1 MSEVGERDGEGSGQG
16 PSDEVTD
23 PQALR
28 ALGFVQMLIEKMDM
42 DAEVSLAPDDGEG
55 SADEIRLEI
64 EGPDAGRIIG
74 KRGSVLEAIQY
85 LTTRVAHKP
94 GEPRKH
100 IAVDAE
106 GYRARHEDQLA
117 EMAQKL
123 ARRVAKEG
131 KVITFD
137 PMTARDRRVVHM
149 ALKEMTD
156 VRTESHGEGPDRRVQ
171 IIPVKKADN

>member
-1 MSEVGERDGEGSGQG
+1 MTDKADAKPQG

-42 DAEVSLAPDDGEG
+42 DAEVTLAPDDGEG
-55 SADEIRLEI
+55 SSDEIRLEI

-74 KRGSVLEAIQY
+74 KRGAVLEAIQY

-94 GEPRKH
+94 GEARKH
-100 IAVDAE
+100 IQVDAE

-137 PMTARDRRVVHM
+137 PMTARDRRIVHM

-171 IIPVKKADN
+171 IIPVKN

>member
-1 MSEVGERDGEGSGQG
+1 MSDVVEREGDGGGVG

-42 DAEVSLAPDDGEG
+42 DAEVTLAPDDGEG

-64 EGPDAGRIIG
+64 EGPDAAHHRQRGRP
-74 KRGSVLEAIQY
+74 RGDPVLDRASPTSRASAQ
-85 LTTRVAHKP
+85 AHR
-94 GEPRKH
+94 GRR
-100 IAVDAE
+100 E

-117 EMAQKL
+117 EMAKKL

-137 PMTARDRRVVHM
+137 PMTARDRVVHM
-149 ALKEMTD
+149 ALKDITD

-171 IIPVKKADN
+171 IIP